1 MPPVEH
7 AFRLEL
13 DENTRAL
20 IASYVPADHDAQPP
34 SWDTLTRVAQA
45 QGWGSEA
52 LDHASAVNF
61 IEACREAKEPVL
73 ASVDEVRDG
82 GFELDLSP
90 DRMAAVLAVS
100 PPRGGRRV
108 TLADVQAHLLEVG
121 VVYGVREDAIQN
133 AVSDRRTNTVM
144 IAQGT
149 PPTRGTPAR
158 FESLLDAL
166 RVREQEDDDNAMVD
180 YRELG
185 NLDLVAP
192 GIPLM
197 RRIPAV
203 QGKPGLNVLGES
215 VPPAHVPDTQFA
227 RNLSGVTVDE
237 HDPCLL
243 RAAQSGSPMV
253 VPQGVLVNS
262 LVEVDRV
269 DLSTGN
275 IIFDGTLKVRGD
287 ITAGMQVRVSG
298 DVVVSGTIEAAQ
310 VQAGGN
316 ISVNGGVIGLA
327 APRQPALRGQIS
339 SAHPVQM
346 RTAQLTAG
354 GTVKA
359 RFIENAVVNA
369 ERNIAAEREVRQ
381 SRLYAGESVTVGPPK
396 SSLGVITG
404 GETHATKSVHA
415 GTIGSMAGIPT
426 AVSVGLHP
434 HGQAKRASLHQR
446 RATLQEEQSK
456 LEKLIVFLHY
466 NPAKNVNG
474 MTDRARSTYARVTD
488 DFNLLES
495 EEEQLND
502 ALQPF
507 ASATIVAY
515 KRFCCGASLR
525 INGKL
530 LEVMEDV
537 PGGHAVL
544 DPELG
549 QVRLSARA
557 GH

>member
-1 MPPVEH
+1 MPPAEP

-13 DENTRAL
+13 DESTRAL
-20 IASYVPADHDAQPP
+20 IASYSPAEQAADPP
-34 SWDTLTRVAQA
+34 TWTALTSLAQA
-45 QGWGSEA
+45 QGWGTEA

-61 IEACREAKEPVL
+61 IEACREAREPVL
-73 ASVDEVRDG
+73 ASVGEVRDG
-82 GFELDLSP
+82 SFELELSP

-108 TLADVQAHLLEVG
+108 TLGDVQAHLLEVG
-121 VVYGVREDAIQN
+121 VVYGVREDAIQH
-133 AVSDRRTNTVM
+133 AVADRRTNTAM

-149 PPTRGTPAR
+149 PPTKGTPAH

-166 RVREQEDDDNAMVD
+166 KTRQSEDDDNALVD

-185 NLDLVAP
+185 NLTLVAP
-192 GIPLM
+192 GTPLM

-215 VPPAHVPDTQFA
+215 VPPAHIPDTQFA
-227 RNLSGVTVDE
+227 RNLTGVTVDE
-237 HDPCLL
+237 NDPCLL

-287 ITAGMQVRVSG
+287 ITAGMEVRVSG
-298 DVVVSGTIEAAQ
+298 DVVVNGTIEAAQ

-327 APRQPALRGQIS
+327 TVRQPVLRGQIS
-339 SAHPVQM
+339 TAQPAQV
-346 RTAQLTAG
+346 RTAQLSAG
-354 GTVKA
+354 GSVKA

-381 SRLYAGESVTVGPPK
+381 SRLYAGESVTVGPAK

-415 GTIGSMAGIPT
+415 GTIGSLAGIPT
-426 AVSVGLHP
+426 TVSVGLHP
-434 HGQAKRASLHQR
+434 HGEAKRAALRQR
-446 RATLQEEQSK
+446 RATLQEEQGK
-456 LEKLIVFLHY
+456 LEKLIVFLHG
-466 NPAKNVNG
+466 NPAKNING
-474 MTDRARSTYARVTD
+474 MGDRARSTYARVID
-488 DFNLLES
+488 DLNLLES
-495 EEEQLND
+495 EEERLNEV
-502 ALQPF
+502 LQPLG
-507 ASATIVAY
+507 SATIAAHR
-515 KRFCCGASLR
+515 RFCCGALLR
-525 INGKL
+525 INGK
-530 LEVMEDV
+530 
-537 PGGHAVL
+537 VL
-544 DPELG
+544 DILEDLPAG
-549 QVRLSARA
+549 QAALDTETGLVQIR
-557 GH
+557 